1 MKWTAVLNP
10 AQTPANVSDQ
20 PVHALTKE
28 IQFLDLEMFSRY
40 FPIFGQLHID
50 QYLLVIHGQLID
62 GWGLVQILT
71 EHKFS
76 MIGLSAIVDKNNVMR
91 ARYTSLITLCALEA
105 APVSETDFSSYDW
118 LTQKSRDNTLFLHRR
133 CVIDLQIKILM
144 YVHSIREGNFKLS
157 TC

>member
-1 MKWTAVLNP
+1 MQPLRGSVLCVKTKTILRGIQTPPGIILFILPLLRDQVTAFKMQVHLMHLNMKWTAVLNP

-62 GWGLVQILT
+62 G
-71 EHKFS
+71 
-76 MIGLSAIVDKNNVMR
+76 
-91 ARYTSLITLCALEA
+91 
-105 APVSETDFSSYDW
+105 
-118 LTQKSRDNTLFLHRR
+118 
-133 CVIDLQIKILM
+133 
-144 YVHSIREGNFKLS
+144 
-157 TC
+157 